1 MINLWKSSTLVLAA
15 SLAFVLST
23 NGNTASADGAQPHMQ
38 AALTALRT
46 AQTQLKTATSD
57 KGGHRRA
64 ALEATERAISQ
75 VEKGIEFDK
84 THDGDKKSVDATGIE
99 TLSVE

>member
-46 AQTQLKTATSD
+46 AQTQLKNAGTD
-57 KGGHRRA
+57 KGGHRKA
-64 ALEATERAISQ
+64 AIEATERAINQ
-75 VEKGIEFDK
+75 VEKGIEWDRA
-84 THDGDKKSVDATGIE
+84 HDGEKKSVDATGIE
-99 TLSVE
+99 AAAAE